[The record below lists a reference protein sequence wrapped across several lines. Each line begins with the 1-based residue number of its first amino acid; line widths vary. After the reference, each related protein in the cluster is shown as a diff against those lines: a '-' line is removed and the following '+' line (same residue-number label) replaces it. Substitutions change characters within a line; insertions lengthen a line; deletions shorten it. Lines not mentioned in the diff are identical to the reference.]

1 MDDIEF
7 ANFKK
12 LLKDNGYFITKPRL
26 RLFALL
32 HHHPEISIKQLVV
45 LADKND
51 QSTVYRNLILFEK
64 LGIIN
69 RLRLGWHSKVELS
82 DMFQH
87 HHHHF
92 TCLKCGNVTILPEN
106 SLLEDQINKLAASKN
121 FSQTDHQLEIRGL
134 CQSCSDK

>member
-12 LLKDNGYFITKPRL
+12 LLKDNEYFITKPRL

-32 HHHPEISIKQLVV
+32 HHHPEISIKQLVA
-45 LADKND
+45 LANKND
-51 QSTVYRNLILFEK
+51 QSTVYRNLIIFER

-92 TCLKCGNVTILPEN
+92 TCLKCGQVTILPEN

>member
-106 SLLEDQINKLAASKN
+106 SLLEDQINKLAVSKN
-121 FSQTDHQLEIRGL
+121 FSQTDHQLEIRGHCSA
-134 CQSCSDK
+134 CQN

>member
-1 MDDIEF
+1 MDDLEF

-12 LLKDNGYFITKPRL
+12 LLKDNEYFITKPRL

-32 HHHPEISIKQLVV
+32 HHHPEISIKQLVA
-45 LADKND
+45 LASRND
-51 QSTVYRNLILFEK
+51 QSTVYRNLIIFER
-64 LGIIN
+64 LSIIN

-92 TCLKCGNVTILPEN
+92 TCLKCGQVTILPEN
-106 SLLEDQINKLAASKN
+106 SLLEDQINKLAVSKN
-121 FSQTDHQLEIRGL
+121 FSQTDHQLEIRGHCSA
-134 CQSCSDK
+134 CQN